1 MCHDPW
7 TRDLS
12 GLFTFRTKNV
22 TYSVTPVKRASGAS
36 GRLAFVQHES
46 ANLLENPAVPASALE
61 VLVPADIDAL
71 ELFWIRAVN
80 QASETVW
87 LQLYDELLTKPPAT
101 NVFPPTPIRPGESQ
115 LIPVG
120 VRFAIAIT
128 ALASQNENGTG
139 APTTALWVD
148 AAYDVGM

>member
-1 MCHDPW
+1 M
-7 TRDLS
+7 
-12 GLFTFRTKNV
+12 
-22 TYSVTPVKRASGAS
+22 
-36 GRLAFVQHES
+36 QHKS

-61 VLVPADIDAL
+61 VLVLTGTL
-71 ELFWIRAVN
+71 ELFWVRVVN

-101 NVFPPTPIRPGESQ
+101 NVFPPTPVRPGESQ

-120 VRFAIAIT
+120 VRFATAIT
-128 ALASQNENGTG
+128 ALASQNENGSG

>member
-1 MCHDPW
+1 M
-7 TRDLS
+7 
-12 GLFTFRTKNV
+12 
-22 TYSVTPVKRASGAS
+22 
-36 GRLAFVQHES
+36 QHKS
-46 ANLLENPAVPASALE
+46 AQLLDDPAVPASALE
-61 VLVPADIDAL
+61 IVVPGNVNAL

-87 LQLYDELLTKPPAT
+87 LQIYDSQLVTPPAT

-120 VRFAIAIT
+120 VRFAIAIA